1 MSILTHILDNKTDE
15 VHRLRAETN
24 VITLYEQAMSRS
36 ACIDLAAALR
46 NCPHVPV
53 IAEIKRSSPSHGAL
67 ADVHDV
73 ARLAQTYEQAGAS
86 AVSVLTDRL
95 FFGGSLADLL
105 QVRDAVSLPIL
116 RKDFII
122 DPIQIWEARVAGADA
137 VLLIAAALPPK
148 QLNSLFETAMNLGM
162 TPVVEV
168 HDEAELARVL
178 ELNPRI
184 IGINNR
190 NLSTLQVDLE
200 TFVRLRPLVPEGIL
214 VLAES
219 GISGPEDIARLR
231 EAGADAFLIGTALMR
246 SQDPGAALRR
256 LCCVEG

>member
-1 MSILTHILDNKTDE
+1 MHILNNKME
-15 VHRLRAETN
+15 EIRRLRAETN
-24 VITLYEQAMSRS
+24 VAALHDQAMSRP

-67 ADVHDV
+67 ADVADV
-73 ARLAQTYEQAGAS
+73 RLLAQVYQEAGAS
-86 AVSVLTDRL
+86 AISVLTDGP
-95 FFGGSLADLL
+95 FFGGSLDDLREA
-105 QVRDAVSLPIL
+105 RDAVNLPIL
-116 RKDFII
+116 RKDFIL
-122 DPIQIWEARVAGADA
+122 DPIQICEARAAGADA
-137 VLLIAAALPPK
+137 VLLIAAALPRK
-148 QLNSLFETAMNLGM
+148 QLSSLFETAMSLGM

-168 HDEAELARVL
+168 HHEAELAGVL
-178 ELNPRI
+178 ALNPRI

-190 NLSTLQVDLE
+190 NLSTLRVDLE
-200 TFVRLRPLVPEGIL
+200 TFVRLRPLIPQGTL

-219 GISGPEDIARLR
+219 GISGPEDIAMLR
-231 EAGADAFLIGTALMR
+231 EAGADAFLIGTTLMR

>member
-1 MSILTHILDNKTDE
+1 MSVLMHILNNKME
-15 VHRLRAETN
+15 EIHRLRAETN
-24 VITLYEQAMSRS
+24 VVALHERAMIRP

-67 ADVHDV
+67 ADVADV
-73 ARLAQTYEQAGAS
+73 RLLAQVYQEAGAS
-86 AVSVLTDRL
+86 AISVLTDGP
-95 FFGGSLADLL
+95 FFGGSLDDLR

-116 RKDFII
+116 RKDFIL
-122 DPIQIWEARVAGADA
+122 DPIQICEARAAGADA
-137 VLLIAAALPPK
+137 VLLIAAALPSK
-148 QLNSLFETAMNLGM
+148 QLSSLFETTVSLGM

-168 HDEAELARVL
+168 HHETELARVL
-178 ELNPRI
+178 ELNPLI

-190 NLSTLQVDLE
+190 NLSTLHVDLE
-200 TFVRLRPLVPEGIL
+200 TFVWLRPLIPQGTL

-219 GISGPEDIARLR
+219 GISGPEDIAMLR
-231 EAGADAFLIGTALMR
+231 EAGADAFLIGTTLMR

>member
-1 MSILTHILDNKTDE
+1 MSVLMHILNNKME
-15 VHRLRAETN
+15 EIRRLRAETN
-24 VITLYEQAMSRS
+24 VAALHDQAMSRP

-67 ADVHDV
+67 ADVADV
-73 ARLAQTYEQAGAS
+73 RLLAQVYQEAGAS
-86 AVSVLTDRL
+86 AISVLTDGP
-95 FFGGSLADLL
+95 FFGGSLDDLREA
-105 QVRDAVSLPIL
+105 RDAVNLPIL
-116 RKDFII
+116 RKDFIL
-122 DPIQIWEARVAGADA
+122 DPIQICEARAAGADA
-137 VLLIAAALPPK
+137 VLLIAAALPRK
-148 QLNSLFETAMNLGM
+148 QLSSLFETAMSLGM

-168 HDEAELARVL
+168 HHEAELAGVL
-178 ELNPRI
+178 ALNPRI

-190 NLSTLQVDLE
+190 NLSTLRVDLE
-200 TFVRLRPLVPEGIL
+200 TFVRLRPLIPQGTL

-219 GISGPEDIARLR
+219 GISGPEDIAMLR
-231 EAGADAFLIGTALMR
+231 EAGADAFLIGTTLMR